1 MWDAITSLWAAVASG
16 GGALAENLWVAI
28 CLSFWGSATWIVAF
42 ALGWGDSLLRP
53 PIDDPGMAPIY
64 GVMLWLSIVLAM
76 LVLLAQLIRTIMRAD
91 GKSLG
96 TAILGS
102 FKYIMMCTMWTAY
115 CATVVV
121 SVNELT
127 RSVRGL
133 LFTTTDPTQWR
144 LVPDDLTE
152 ASVSGV
158 AATVLLFLS
167 LLLWIAALTYIVVL
181 LGRSVGLLVL
191 VATAPIAG
199 AGLIHDSLQIWFWK
213 AFRWFHALAAAP
225 LLMTLVIGLGIKTTE
240 LAATGAFDGGQPA
253 LAAAV
258 PGVLTILVASVSP
271 VALFRFL
278 AFVDPGTTSGA
289 AFRAGLYKDR
299 EDNQPAPPGG
309 GQTTTGPS
317 ETRTAQQS
325 ESAIAHR
332 AASANT
338 SSLQTGS
345 AGAGASGGTAGA
357 SGGAAA
363 ASGSRAAAAGGP
375 VGVIGAGVLMGAVA
389 LVKGFQKAS
398 AIATGVVSDVGST
411 TGGGDQSYPY
421 DPAADVRRPWQRGR
435 ADKRRPPVPIQEGT
449 DNDNV

>member
-28 CLSFWGSATWIVAF
+28 CLSFWGSAVWIVVF

-76 LVLLAQLIRTIMRAD
+76 LVMLAQLIRTIMRAD
-91 GKSLG
+91 GRALG
-96 TAILGS
+96 TALLGS
-102 FKYIMMCTMWTAY
+102 FQYIMTCTIWTAY

-121 SVNELT
+121 SVNALT
-127 RSVRGL
+127 RGVREL
-133 LFTTTDPTQWR
+133 LFTTTDPTEWE

-167 LLLWIAALTYIVVL
+167 LLLWIAALAYIVVL

-199 AGLIHDSLQIWFWK
+199 AGLIHDSLHMWFWK

-289 AFRAGLYKDR
+289 AFRAGLFKDR
-299 EDNQPAPPGG
+299 EGSQSAPSG
-309 GQTTTGPS
+309 GQTNTGGTPGAQ
-317 ETRTAQQS
+317 TAQQT
-325 ESAIAHR
+325 ESATAQR
-332 AASANT
+332 AVSAST
-338 SSLQTGS
+338 SSLQAGS
-345 AGAGASGGTAGA
+345 AGAGASGGAAGA
-357 SGGAAA
+357 RGGAAA
-363 ASGSRAAAAGGP
+363 ASGSRAAAAGP
-375 VGVIGAGVLMGAVA
+375 AGVIGAGVVMGAVA
-389 LVKGFQKAS
+389 LVKGFQKAG
-398 AIATGVVSDVGST
+398 AVATGVVSDVGST

-421 DPAADVRRPWQRGR
+421 DPAADVRRPWQRSR
-435 ADKRRPPVPIQEGT
+435 SSRTRPPVPIQEGT
-449 DNDNV
+449 ENDNV